1 MLSVPLVG
9 VGYVNVNGETIEGQ
23 LAAAQNVAGIN
34 PGL

>member
-9 VGYVNVNGETIEGQ
+9 VGYVNGETIEGQ